1 MIGYIVKSRKVVTA
15 SEING
20 SIENGAMVIEN
31 GKIKDLGE
39 YSYIKDKY
47 MDLEILD
54 YSDYII
60 TPSLVDCHTHLLE
73 YASTSLFPVTHSTH
87 LMGGVSL
94 LLKALSSG
102 VTALGEQICG
112 HPQSDLKKDDYLKAI
127 EGLPID
133 IVFSLSC
140 ISIGLENIV
149 NFTGVTGSK
158 AVSHE
163 VLVGEN
169 INIKLAVLSEYPGE
183 NLFINATPANFEEKF
198 VPRAGE
204 IMYSQTE
211 LVKIVNMFHKLDKK
225 IGCHVAG
232 KEAIEMAIH
241 AGFDVIHHGHEMTY
255 EQLLK
260 VRDKNIMIVATPLGG
275 THLSPNKAEDIA
287 KMVQEGITLAISTD
301 GYLPPSQKA
310 SWLQFGDN
318 ELKGPEVLMYISN
331 PSMRLLDTLGYDEND
346 ILKLITLNPAIILG
360 KNDVYGS
367 LEIGKQ
373 ANFLVSKGL
382 PGLEIT
388 NPDDIIKVFFKGDM
402 VISK

>member
-149 NFTGVTGSK
+149 NFTGVT
-158 AVSHE
+158 V
-163 VLVGEN
+163 
-169 INIKLAVLSEYPGE
+169 
-183 NLFINATPANFEEKF
+183 
-198 VPRAGE
+198 
-204 IMYSQTE
+204 
-211 LVKIVNMFHKLDKK
+211 
-225 IGCHVAG
+225 
-232 KEAIEMAIH
+232 
-241 AGFDVIHHGHEMTY
+241 
-255 EQLLK
+255 
-260 VRDKNIMIVATPLGG
+260 
-275 THLSPNKAEDIA
+275 
-287 KMVQEGITLAISTD
+287 
-301 GYLPPSQKA
+301 
-310 SWLQFGDN
+310 
-318 ELKGPEVLMYISN
+318 
-331 PSMRLLDTLGYDEND
+331 
-346 ILKLITLNPAIILG
+346 
-360 KNDVYGS
+360 
-367 LEIGKQ
+367 
-373 ANFLVSKGL
+373 
-382 PGLEIT
+382 
-388 NPDDIIKVFFKGDM
+388 
-402 VISK
+402 